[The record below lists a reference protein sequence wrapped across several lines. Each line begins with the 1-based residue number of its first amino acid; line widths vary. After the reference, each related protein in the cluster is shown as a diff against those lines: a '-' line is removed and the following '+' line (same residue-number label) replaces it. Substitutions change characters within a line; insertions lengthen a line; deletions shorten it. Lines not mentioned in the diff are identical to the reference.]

1 MITEEQ
7 GIVIDF
13 LPTGKSSAFKP
24 EPLVQLVGKGYF
36 TLLEATVKPGVKP
49 VVGDEVYIGKENR
62 DKIEIIK
69 GRIGFK
75 DLTSNSLSELEGIIT
90 KMVESNKEK
99 YLNFYNAAKGISLKR
114 HQLELLPGMGKKHM
128 LAVLDEREKKPFE
141 SFADISN
148 RVKGIS
154 DPQKLIIKRI
164 LEELEGIEDKH
175 YLFVRAPAAPH
186 EGFRSDGFSAGNR
199 FRGPQDRFPRR
210 QF

>member
-1 MITEEQ
+1 MITEEH

-13 LPTGKSSAFKP
+13 MPAGKPSAFKP
-24 EPLVQLVGKGYF
+24 EPLVQLLGKDHF
-36 TLLEATVKPGVKP
+36 TLLEATVKPGIKP
-49 VVGDEVYIGKENR
+49 VIGEEVYIGRENR

-90 KMVESNKEK
+90 KMVEANKEK
-99 YLNFYNAAKGISLKR
+99 YLNFYNTAKGISLKR

-128 LAVLDEREKKPFE
+128 LAALDEREKKPFE
-141 SFADISN
+141 SFEDISK
-148 RVKGIS
+148 RVKGIP
-154 DPQKLIIKRI
+154 DPTKMVIKRI
-164 LEELEGIEDKH
+164 TEELEGIEDKH

-186 EGFRSDGFSAGNR
+186 EGFRQDGFGAGNR